1 MVNEFELEQLY
12 RTAFGYRGTPLK
24 TAERQPEIPVNH
36 SGTLLA
42 RAEKQSMLFGLKGK
56 TVKGI
61 PLYMP
66 TGFRVNGVPMQ
77 LPNEPILT
85 FSTRKTI
92 VETPL
97 AGNTRR
103 GTVKELINA
112 EDWEIKIQG
121 ICLEEER
128 NSYPH
133 AQVLAIKELYDYN
146 GHVDILN
153 YVCQALL
160 EIRKVVIRSLTFT
173 GIQGH
178 PYSQAYEMSLVSD
191 EDFMLIKE

>member
-1 MVNEFELEQLY
+1 MINEYEIDRLY
-12 RTAFGYRGTPLK
+12 KMAFGYRGTAFGPG
-24 TAERQPEIPVNH
+24 EQEPEIELKNKIV
-36 SGTLLA
+36 TE
-42 RAEKQSMLFGLKGK
+42 AESTLFGLNGK
-56 TVKGI
+56 TLKGI

-66 TGFRVNGVPMQ
+66 TGFLMGGVPVQ

-103 GTVKELINA
+103 GTVKELINS
-112 EDWEIKIQG
+112 EDWSIRIQG
-121 ICLEEER
+121 VCIDENRNGYPQLE
-128 NSYPH
+128 
-133 AQVLAIKELYDYN
+133 VLAIKKLFDYN
-146 GHVDILN
+146 GNLQILN
-153 YVCQALL
+153 YICQVLL
-160 EIRKVVIRSLTFT
+160 EIRKVVIKDLTFS

-191 EDFMLIKE
+191 EDFMLIKV

>member
-1 MVNEFELEQLY
+1 MINEFEINGLY
-12 RTAFGYRGTPLK
+12 KAAFGYRGAALK
-24 TAERQPEIPVNH
+24 ESEKLPEVDMKNTILARKVERQALLCGL
-36 SGTLLA
+36 SGTTI
-42 RAEKQSMLFGLKGK
+42 KG
-56 TVKGI
+56 V

-66 TGFRVNGVPMQ
+66 TGFIVSGVPVQ

-85 FSTRKTI
+85 FSNRKTI

-103 GTVKELINA
+103 GTVKELINS

-121 ICLEEER
+121 VCIDETR
-128 NSYPH
+128 SGYPH
-133 AQVLAIKELYDYN
+133 LQVLAIKELYDYN
-146 GHVDILN
+146 GHVGILN

-160 EIRKVVIRSLTFT
+160 EIRKVVIKSLTFS

-191 EDFMLIKE
+191 EDFMLLKE